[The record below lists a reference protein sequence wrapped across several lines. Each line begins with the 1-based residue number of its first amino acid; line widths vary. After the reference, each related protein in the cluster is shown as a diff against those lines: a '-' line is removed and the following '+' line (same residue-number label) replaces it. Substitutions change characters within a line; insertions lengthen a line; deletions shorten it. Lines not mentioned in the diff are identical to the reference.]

1 MNKWPSLQICMLCT
15 YVGTLFLNNEIQLV
29 MNITPIDFNFESS
42 GSKKDI
48 FLRDYNFQIIDTP
61 EKVQ

>member
-1 MNKWPSLQICMLCT
+1 MLCT

-48 FLRDYNFQIIDTP
+48 FFWDYNFQIIDTP

>member
-1 MNKWPSLQICMLCT
+1 MLCT

-48 FLRDYNFQIIDTP
+48 FFGDYNFQIIDTP